1 MMHKHP
7 VRHFSRSALF
17 LMELILA
24 AAFLSLSSV
33 VCIRLYL
40 YAHNLSAASL
50 AKTQAVRESQN
61 IGSSWLSSDGSLADT
76 LSLYL
81 ETTNP
86 AEDWKAPEEADAIVL
101 YYNSDWELLSSS
113 QGAAFC
119 MTVTLQKDS
128 GTGISTLYLTASEW
142 KDNAPQTSCYSIEF
156 KRYDA
161 ASLKTASKGSDHV

>member
-1 MMHKHP
+1 MQRHP
-7 VRHFSRSALF
+7 VRHFSQSALF

-40 YAHNLSAASL
+40 YAHTLSAASL

-86 AEDWKAPEEADAIVL
+86 VEDRMVPEEADSFVL
-101 YYNSDWELLSSS
+101 YYNSDWELLPSS
-113 QGAAFC
+113 QDAAFC
-119 MTVTLQKDS
+119 IELSLKNS
-128 GTGISTLYLTASEW
+128 GTGISTLLLSASEW

-161 ASLKTASKGSDHV
+161 ASVKAAPKDSDHV

>member
-1 MMHKHP
+1 MQRHP
-7 VRHFSRSALF
+7 VRHFSQSALF

-40 YAHNLSAASL
+40 YAHTLSAASL

-86 AEDWKAPEEADAIVL
+86 VEDRMVPEEADSLVL
-101 YYNSDWELLSSS
+101 YYNSDWELLPSS
-113 QGAAFC
+113 QDAAFC
-119 MTVTLQKDS
+119 IELSLKNS
-128 GTGISTLYLTASEW
+128 GTGISTLLLSASEW

-161 ASLKTASKGSDHV
+161 ASVKAAPKDSDHV

>member
-1 MMHKHP
+1 MQRHP
-7 VRHFSRSALF
+7 VRHFSQSALF

-40 YAHNLSAASL
+40 YAHTLSAASL
-50 AKTQAVRESQN
+50 ARTQAVRESQN

-76 LSLYL
+76 LALYL

-86 AEDWKAPEEADAIVL
+86 VEDRMVPEEADSFVL
-101 YYNSDWELLSSS
+101 YYNSDWELLPSS
-113 QGAAFC
+113 QDAAFC
-119 MTVTLQKDS
+119 IELSLKKNS
-128 GTGISTLYLTASEW
+128 GTGISTLLLSASEW
-142 KDNAPQTSCYSIEF
+142 KDHAPQTSCYSIEF

-161 ASLKTASKGSDHV
+161 ASVKAAPKDSDHV

>member
-1 MMHKHP
+1 MQRHP
-7 VRHFSRSALF
+7 VRHFSQSALF

-61 IGSSWLSSDGSLADT
+61 IGSSWLSSDGSLEDT

-86 AEDWKAPEEADAIVL
+86 VEDRMVPEEADSFVL
-101 YYNSDWELLSSS
+101 YYNSDWELLPSS

-161 ASLKTASKGSDHV
+161 VSLKTASKGSDHV

>member
-1 MMHKHP
+1 MQRHP
-7 VRHFSRSALF
+7 VRHFSQSALF

-40 YAHNLSAASL
+40 YAHTLSAASL

-61 IGSSWLSSDGSLADT
+61 IGSSWLSSDGSLADA
-76 LSLYL
+76 LALYL

-86 AEDWKAPEEADAIVL
+86 VEGRMVPEEADSFVL
-101 YYNSDWELLSSS
+101 YYNSDWELLPSS
-113 QGAAFC
+113 QDAAFC
-119 MTVTLQKDS
+119 IELSLKKNS
-128 GTGISTLYLTASEW
+128 GTGISTLLLSASEW
-142 KDNAPQTSCYSIEF
+142 KNNAPQTSCYSIEF

-161 ASLKTASKGSDHV
+161 ASVKAAPKDSDHV

>member
-1 MMHKHP
+1 MQRHP
-7 VRHFSRSALF
+7 VRHFSQSALF

-40 YAHNLSAASL
+40 YAHTLSAASL

-81 ETTNP
+81 ETTHP
-86 AEDWKAPEEADAIVL
+86 VEDRMVPEEADSFVL
-101 YYNSDWELLSSS
+101 YYNSDWELLPSS

-128 GTGISTLYLTASEW
+128 GTGISTLHLTASEW

-161 ASLKTASKGSDHV
+161 VSLKTASKGSDHV

>member
-1 MMHKHP
+1 MQRHP
-7 VRHFSRSALF
+7 VRHFSQSALF

-40 YAHNLSAASL
+40 YAHTLSAASL
-50 AKTQAVRESQN
+50 VKTQAVRESQN

-86 AEDWKAPEEADAIVL
+86 VEDRMVPEEADSFVL
-101 YYNSDWELLSSS
+101 YYNSDWELLPSS
-113 QGAAFC
+113 QDAAFC
-119 MTVTLQKDS
+119 MELSLKNS
-128 GTGISTLYLTASEW
+128 GTGISTLLLSASEW

-161 ASLKTASKGSDHV
+161 ASVKAAPKDSAHV

>member
-1 MMHKHP
+1 MQRHP
-7 VRHFSRSALF
+7 VRHFSQSALF

-40 YAHNLSAASL
+40 YAHTLSAASL
-50 AKTQAVRESQN
+50 SKTQAVRESQN
-61 IGSSWLSSDGSLADT
+61 IGSSWLSSDGSLADA

-86 AEDWKAPEEADAIVL
+86 VEGRMVPEEADSFVL
-101 YYNSDWELLSSS
+101 YYNSDWELLPSS
-113 QGAAFC
+113 QDAAFC
-119 MTVTLQKDS
+119 IELSLKKNS
-128 GTGISTLYLTASEW
+128 GTGISTLLLSASEW

-161 ASLKTASKGSDHV
+161 ASVKAAPKDSDHV

>member
-1 MMHKHP
+1 MQRHP
-7 VRHFSRSALF
+7 VRHFSQSALF

-40 YAHNLSAASL
+40 YAHTLSAASL

-76 LSLYL
+76 LALYL

-86 AEDWKAPEEADAIVL
+86 VEGRMVLEEADSFVL
-101 YYNSDWELLSSS
+101 YYNSDWELLPSS
-113 QGAAFC
+113 QDAAFC
-119 MTVTLQKDS
+119 IELSLKKNS
-128 GTGISTLYLTASEW
+128 GTGISTLLLSASEW

-161 ASLKTASKGSDHV
+161 ASVKAAPKDSDHV

>member
-1 MMHKHP
+1 MQRHP
-7 VRHFSRSALF
+7 VRHFSQSALF

-40 YAHNLSAASL
+40 YAHTLSAASL

-76 LSLYL
+76 LALYL

-86 AEDWKAPEEADAIVL
+86 VENRMVPEEADSFVL
-101 YYNSDWELLSSS
+101 YYNSDWELLPSS
-113 QGAAFC
+113 QDAAFC
-119 MTVTLQKDS
+119 IEFSLKKNS
-128 GTGISTLYLTASEW
+128 GTGISTLLLSASEW

-161 ASLKTASKGSDHV
+161 ASVKAAPKDSDHV

>member
-1 MMHKHP
+1 MQRHP
-7 VRHFSRSALF
+7 VRHFSQSALF

-40 YAHNLSAASL
+40 YAHTLSAASL

-76 LSLYL
+76 LALYL

-86 AEDWKAPEEADAIVL
+86 VEDRMVPEEADSFVL
-101 YYNSDWELLSSS
+101 YYNSDWELLPSS
-113 QGAAFC
+113 QDAAFC
-119 MTVTLQKDS
+119 IELSLKKNS
-128 GTGISTLYLTASEW
+128 GTGISTLLLSASEW
-142 KDNAPQTSCYSIEF
+142 KNNAPQTSCYSIEF

-161 ASLKTASKGSDHV
+161 ASVKAAPKDSAHV

>member
-1 MMHKHP
+1 MQRHP
-7 VRHFSRSALF
+7 VRHFSQSALF

-40 YAHNLSAASL
+40 YAHTLSAASL

-61 IGSSWLSSDGSLADT
+61 IGSSWLSSDGSPADT
-76 LSLYL
+76 LALYL

-86 AEDWKAPEEADAIVL
+86 VENRMVPEEADSFVL
-101 YYNSDWELLSSS
+101 YYNSDWELLPSS
-113 QGAAFC
+113 QDAAFC
-119 MTVTLQKDS
+119 IELSLKKNS
-128 GTGISTLYLTASEW
+128 GTGISTLLLSASEW

-161 ASLKTASKGSDHV
+161 ASVKAAPKDSDHV

>member
-1 MMHKHP
+1 MQRHP
-7 VRHFSRSALF
+7 VRHFSQSALF

-40 YAHNLSAASL
+40 YAHTLSAASL

-76 LSLYL
+76 LALYL
-81 ETTNP
+81 ETTNSV
-86 AEDWKAPEEADAIVL
+86 EGRMVPEEADSFVL
-101 YYNSDWELLSSS
+101 YYNSDWELLPSS
-113 QGAAFC
+113 QDAAFC
-119 MTVTLQKDS
+119 IELSLKKNS
-128 GTGISTLYLTASEW
+128 GTGISTLLLSASEW

-161 ASLKTASKGSDHV
+161 ASVKAAPKDSDHV

>member
-1 MMHKHP
+1 MQRHP
-7 VRHFSRSALF
+7 VRHFSQSALF

-40 YAHNLSAASL
+40 YAHTLSAASL

-81 ETTNP
+81 ETTHP
-86 AEDWKAPEEADAIVL
+86 VEDRMAPEEADSFVL
-101 YYNSDWELLSSS
+101 YYNSDWELLPSS

-128 GTGISTLYLTASEW
+128 GTGISTLHLTASEW

-161 ASLKTASKGSDHV
+161 VSLKTASKGSDHV

>member
-1 MMHKHP
+1 MQRHL
-7 VRHFSRSALF
+7 VRHFSQSALF

-40 YAHNLSAASL
+40 YAHTLSAASL
-50 AKTQAVRESQN
+50 ARTQAVRESQN

-76 LSLYL
+76 LALYL

-86 AEDWKAPEEADAIVL
+86 VEDRMVPEDADSFVL
-101 YYNSDWELLSSS
+101 YYNSDWELLPSS
-113 QGAAFC
+113 QDAAFC
-119 MTVTLQKDS
+119 IELSLKKNS
-128 GTGISTLYLTASEW
+128 GTGISTLLLSASEW

-161 ASLKTASKGSDHV
+161 ASVKAAPKDSDHV

>member
-1 MMHKHP
+1 MQRHP
-7 VRHFSRSALF
+7 VRHFSQSALF

-40 YAHNLSAASL
+40 YAHTLSAASL

-61 IGSSWLSSDGSLADT
+61 IGSSWLSSDGSLADA

-86 AEDWKAPEEADAIVL
+86 VEGRMVPEEADSFVL
-101 YYNSDWELLSSS
+101 YYNSDWELLPSS
-113 QGAAFC
+113 QDAAFC
-119 MTVTLQKDS
+119 IELSLKKNS
-128 GTGISTLYLTASEW
+128 GTGISTLLLSASEW
-142 KDNAPQTSCYSIEF
+142 KNNAPQTSCYSIEF

-161 ASLKTASKGSDHV
+161 ASVKAAPKDSDHV

>member
-1 MMHKHP
+1 MQRHP
-7 VRHFSRSALF
+7 VRHFSQSALF

-40 YAHNLSAASL
+40 YAHTLSAASL

-61 IGSSWLSSDGSLADT
+61 IGSSWLSSDGSLADA
-76 LSLYL
+76 LALYL

-86 AEDWKAPEEADAIVL
+86 VEDRMVPEEANSFVL
-101 YYNSDWELLSSS
+101 YYNSDWELLPSS
-113 QGAAFC
+113 QDAAFC
-119 MTVTLQKDS
+119 IELSLKKNS
-128 GTGISTLYLTASEW
+128 GTGISTLLLSASEW

-161 ASLKTASKGSDHV
+161 ASVKAAPKDSDHV

>member
-1 MMHKHP
+1 
-7 VRHFSRSALF
+7 
-17 LMELILA
+17 MELILA

-40 YAHNLSAASL
+40 YAHTLSAASL

-76 LSLYL
+76 LALYL

-86 AEDWKAPEEADAIVL
+86 VEDRMVPEEADSFVL
-101 YYNSDWELLSSS
+101 YYNSDWELLPSS
-113 QGAAFC
+113 QDAAFC
-119 MTVTLQKDS
+119 IEWSLKKNS
-128 GTGISTLYLTASEW
+128 GTGISTLLLSASEW

-156 KRYDA
+156 KRYDVASVKA
-161 ASLKTASKGSDHV
+161 APKDSDHV

>member
-1 MMHKHP
+1 MQRHP
-7 VRHFSRSALF
+7 VRHFSQSALF

-40 YAHNLSAASL
+40 YAHTLSAASL
-50 AKTQAVRESQN
+50 ARTQAVRESQN
-61 IGSSWLSSDGSLADT
+61 IGSSWLSSDGSLEDT

-86 AEDWKAPEEADAIVL
+86 VEDRMVPEEANSFVL
-101 YYNSDWELLSSS
+101 YYNSDWELLPSS
-113 QGAAFC
+113 QDAAFC
-119 MTVTLQKDS
+119 IELSLKKNS
-128 GTGISTLYLTASEW
+128 GTGISTLLLSASEW

-161 ASLKTASKGSDHV
+161 ASVKAAPKDSDHV

>member
-1 MMHKHP
+1 MQRHP
-7 VRHFSRSALF
+7 VRHFSQSALF

-40 YAHNLSAASL
+40 YAHTLSAASL

-61 IGSSWLSSDGSLADT
+61 IGSSWLSSDGSLADA

-86 AEDWKAPEEADAIVL
+86 VEGRMVPEEADSFVQ
-101 YYNSDWELLSSS
+101 YYNSDWELLPSS
-113 QGAAFC
+113 QDAAFC
-119 MTVTLQKDS
+119 MELSLKKNS
-128 GTGISTLYLTASEW
+128 GTGISTLLLSASEW

-161 ASLKTASKGSDHV
+161 ASVKAAPKDSDHV

>member
-1 MMHKHP
+1 MQRHP
-7 VRHFSRSALF
+7 VRHFSQSALF

-40 YAHNLSAASL
+40 YAHTLSAASL

-61 IGSSWLSSDGSLADT
+61 IGSSWLSSDGSLADA

-86 AEDWKAPEEADAIVL
+86 VEGRMVPEEADSFVL
-101 YYNSDWELLSSS
+101 YYNSDWELLPSS
-113 QGAAFC
+113 QDAAFC
-119 MTVTLQKDS
+119 IELSLKKNS
-128 GTGISTLYLTASEW
+128 GTGISTLLLSASEW

-161 ASLKTASKGSDHV
+161 ASVKAAPKDSAHV

>member
-1 MMHKHP
+1 MQRHP
-7 VRHFSRSALF
+7 VRHFSQSALF

-40 YAHNLSAASL
+40 YAHTLSAASL

-86 AEDWKAPEEADAIVL
+86 VEDRMVPEEADSLVL
-101 YYNSDWELLSSS
+101 YYNSDWELLPSS
-113 QGAAFC
+113 QDAAFC
-119 MTVTLQKDS
+119 MELSLKNS
-128 GTGISTLYLTASEW
+128 GTGISTLLLSASEW

-161 ASLKTASKGSDHV
+161 ASVKTAPKDSDHV

>member
-1 MMHKHP
+1 
-7 VRHFSRSALF
+7 
-17 LMELILA
+17 MELILA

-86 AEDWKAPEEADAIVL
+86 VEDRMVPEEADSFVL
-101 YYNSDWELLSSS
+101 YYNSDWELLPSPSS
-113 QGAAFC
+113 QDAAFC
-119 MTVTLQKDS
+119 MELSLKKNS
-128 GTGISTLYLTASEW
+128 GTGISTLLLSASEW

>member
-1 MMHKHP
+1 
-7 VRHFSRSALF
+7 
-17 LMELILA
+17 MELILA

-40 YAHNLSAASL
+40 YAHTLSAASL

-76 LSLYL
+76 LALYL

-86 AEDWKAPEEADAIVL
+86 VEDDRMVPEEADSFVL
-101 YYNSDWELLSSS
+101 YYNSDWELLPSS
-113 QGAAFC
+113 QDAAFC
-119 MTVTLQKDS
+119 IELSLKKNS
-128 GTGISTLYLTASEW
+128 GTGISTLLLSASEW
-142 KDNAPQTSCYSIEF
+142 KNNAPQTPCYSIEF

-161 ASLKTASKGSDHV
+161 ASVKAAPKDSDHV

>member
-1 MMHKHP
+1 MQRHP
-7 VRHFSRSALF
+7 VRHFSQSALF

-40 YAHNLSAASL
+40 YAHTLSAASL

-61 IGSSWLSSDGSLADT
+61 IGSSWLSSDGSLADA

-86 AEDWKAPEEADAIVL
+86 VEGQMVPEEADSFVL
-101 YYNSDWELLSSS
+101 YYNSDWELLPSS
-113 QGAAFC
+113 QDAAFC
-119 MTVTLQKDS
+119 IELSLKKNS
-128 GTGISTLYLTASEW
+128 RTGISTLLLSASEW

-161 ASLKTASKGSDHV
+161 ASVKAAPKDSAHV

>member
-1 MMHKHP
+1 MQRHP
-7 VRHFSRSALF
+7 VRHFSQSALF

-40 YAHNLSAASL
+40 YAHTLSAASL

-76 LSLYL
+76 LALYL
-81 ETTNP
+81 ETTNSV
-86 AEDWKAPEEADAIVL
+86 EDRMVPEEADSFVL
-101 YYNSDWELLSSS
+101 YYNSDWELLPSS
-113 QGAAFC
+113 QDAAFC
-119 MTVTLQKDS
+119 IELSLKKNS
-128 GTGISTLYLTASEW
+128 GTGISTLLLSASEW

-161 ASLKTASKGSDHV
+161 ASVKAAPKDSAHV

>member
-1 MMHKHP
+1 MQRHP
-7 VRHFSRSALF
+7 VRHFSQSALF

-40 YAHNLSAASL
+40 YAHTLSAASL

-76 LSLYL
+76 LALYL

-86 AEDWKAPEEADAIVL
+86 VEDRMVPEEADSLVL
-101 YYNSDWELLSSS
+101 YYNSDWELLPSS
-113 QGAAFC
+113 QDAAFC
-119 MTVTLQKDS
+119 IELSLKKNS
-128 GTGISTLYLTASEW
+128 GTGISTLLLSVSEW

-161 ASLKTASKGSDHV
+161 ASVKAAPKDSDHV

>member
-1 MMHKHP
+1 MQRHP
-7 VRHFSRSALF
+7 VRHFSQSALF

-40 YAHNLSAASL
+40 YAHTLSAASL
-50 AKTQAVRESQN
+50 TRTQAVRESQN

-76 LSLYL
+76 LALYL

-86 AEDWKAPEEADAIVL
+86 VEDRMVSEEADSFVL
-101 YYNSDWELLSSS
+101 YYNSDWELLPSS
-113 QGAAFC
+113 QDAAFC
-119 MTVTLQKDS
+119 MELSLRKNS
-128 GTGISTLYLTASEW
+128 GTGISTLLLSASEW

-161 ASLKTASKGSDHV
+161 ASVKAAPKDSDHV

>member
-1 MMHKHP
+1 MQRHP
-7 VRHFSRSALF
+7 VRHFSQSALF

-40 YAHNLSAASL
+40 YAHTLSAASL

-61 IGSSWLSSDGSLADT
+61 IGSSWLSSDGNLADT
-76 LSLYL
+76 LALYL

-86 AEDWKAPEEADAIVL
+86 VENRMVPEEADSFVL
-101 YYNSDWELLSSS
+101 YYNSDWELLPSS
-113 QGAAFC
+113 QDAAFC
-119 MTVTLQKDS
+119 IELSLKKNS
-128 GTGISTLYLTASEW
+128 GTGISTLLLSASEW

-161 ASLKTASKGSDHV
+161 ASVKAAPKDSDHV

>member
-1 MMHKHP
+1 MQRHP
-7 VRHFSRSALF
+7 VRHFSQSALF

-40 YAHNLSAASL
+40 YAHTLSAASL

-76 LSLYL
+76 LALYL

-86 AEDWKAPEEADAIVL
+86 VEDRMVPEEADSFVL
-101 YYNSDWELLSSS
+101 YYNSDWELLPSS
-113 QGAAFC
+113 QDAAFC
-119 MTVTLQKDS
+119 MELSLKKNS
-128 GTGISTLYLTASEW
+128 GTGISTLLLSASEW
-142 KDNAPQTSCYSIEF
+142 RDNAPQTSCYSIEF
-156 KRYDA
+156 KCYDA
-161 ASLKTASKGSDHV
+161 ASVKAAPKDSAHV

>member
-1 MMHKHP
+1 
-7 VRHFSRSALF
+7 
-17 LMELILA
+17 MELILA

-40 YAHNLSAASL
+40 YAHTLSAASL

-76 LSLYL
+76 LALYL

-86 AEDWKAPEEADAIVL
+86 VEDRMVPEEADSFVL
-101 YYNSDWELLSSS
+101 YYNSAWELLPSS
-113 QGAAFC
+113 QDAAFC
-119 MTVTLQKDS
+119 MELSLKNS
-128 GTGISTLYLTASEW
+128 GTGISTLLLSASEW

-161 ASLKTASKGSDHV
+161 ASVKAAPKDSDHV

>member
-1 MMHKHP
+1 MQRHP
-7 VRHFSRSALF
+7 VRHFSQSALF

-40 YAHNLSAASL
+40 YAHTLSAASL

-76 LSLYL
+76 LALYL

-86 AEDWKAPEEADAIVL
+86 VEDRMVPEEADSFVL
-101 YYNSDWELLSSS
+101 YYNSNWELLPSS
-113 QGAAFC
+113 QDAAFC
-119 MTVTLQKDS
+119 IELSLKKNS
-128 GTGISTLYLTASEW
+128 GTGISTLLLSVSEW

-161 ASLKTASKGSDHV
+161 ASMKAAPKDSDHV

>member
-1 MMHKHP
+1 MQRHP
-7 VRHFSRSALF
+7 VRHFSQSALF

-40 YAHNLSAASL
+40 YAHTLSAASL

-76 LSLYL
+76 LALYL

-86 AEDWKAPEEADAIVL
+86 VEDRMAPEEADSFVL
-101 YYNSDWELLSSS
+101 YYNSDWELLPSS
-113 QGAAFC
+113 QDAAFC
-119 MTVTLQKDS
+119 IELSLKNS
-128 GTGISTLYLTASEW
+128 GTGISTLLLSASEW
-142 KDNAPQTSCYSIEF
+142 KDNAPQTSFYSIEF

-161 ASLKTASKGSDHV
+161 ASVKAAPKDSNHV

>member
-1 MMHKHP
+1 MQRHP
-7 VRHFSRSALF
+7 VRHFSQSALF

-40 YAHNLSAASL
+40 YAHTLSAASL

-61 IGSSWLSSDGSLADT
+61 IGSSWLSSDGSLEDT

-86 AEDWKAPEEADAIVL
+86 VEDRMVPEEANSFVL
-101 YYNSDWELLSSS
+101 YYNSDWELLPSS
-113 QGAAFC
+113 QDAAFC
-119 MTVTLQKDS
+119 IELSLKKNS
-128 GTGISTLYLTASEW
+128 GTGISTLLLSASEW

-161 ASLKTASKGSDHV
+161 AYVKDAPKDSDHV

>member
-1 MMHKHP
+1 MQRHP
-7 VRHFSRSALF
+7 VRHFSQSALF

-40 YAHNLSAASL
+40 YAHTLSAASL

-61 IGSSWLSSDGSLADT
+61 IGSSWLSSDGSLADA
-76 LSLYL
+76 LALYL

-86 AEDWKAPEEADAIVL
+86 VEDRMVPEEADSFVL
-101 YYNSDWELLSSS
+101 YYNSDWELLPSS
-113 QGAAFC
+113 QDAAFC
-119 MTVTLQKDS
+119 IELSLKKNS
-128 GTGISTLYLTASEW
+128 GTGISTLLLSASEW
-142 KDNAPQTSCYSIEF
+142 EDNAPQTSCYSIEF

-161 ASLKTASKGSDHV
+161 ASVKAAPKDSDHV

>member
-1 MMHKHP
+1 MQRHP
-7 VRHFSRSALF
+7 VRHFSQSALF

-40 YAHNLSAASL
+40 YAHTLSAASL
-50 AKTQAVRESQN
+50 ARTQAVRESQN

-76 LSLYL
+76 LALYL

-86 AEDWKAPEEADAIVL
+86 VEDRMVPEEADSLVL
-101 YYNSDWELLSSS
+101 YYNSDWELLPSS
-113 QGAAFC
+113 QDAAFC
-119 MTVTLQKDS
+119 IELSLKKNS
-128 GTGISTLYLTASEW
+128 GTGISTLLLSASEW

-161 ASLKTASKGSDHV
+161 ASVKAAPKDSDHV

>member
-1 MMHKHP
+1 MQRHP
-7 VRHFSRSALF
+7 VRHFSQSALF

-40 YAHNLSAASL
+40 YAHTLSAASL

-61 IGSSWLSSDGSLADT
+61 IGSSWLSSGGSLADT

-86 AEDWKAPEEADAIVL
+86 AKDWKAPEEADAFVL
-101 YYNSDWELLSSS
+101 YYNSNWELLSSS
-113 QGAAFC
+113 QDVAFC
-119 MTVTLQKDS
+119 IELSLKKNS
-128 GTGISTLYLTASEW
+128 GTGISTLLLSASEW

-161 ASLKTASKGSDHV
+161 ASVKAAPKDSDHV

>member
-1 MMHKHP
+1 MQRHP
-7 VRHFSRSALF
+7 VRHFSQSALF

-40 YAHNLSAASL
+40 YAHILSAASL

-76 LSLYL
+76 LALYL

-86 AEDWKAPEEADAIVL
+86 VEDRMVPEEADSFVL
-101 YYNSDWELLSSS
+101 YYNSDWELLPSS
-113 QGAAFC
+113 QDAAFC
-119 MTVTLQKDS
+119 IELSLKKNS
-128 GTGISTLYLTASEW
+128 GAGISTLLLSASEW

-161 ASLKTASKGSDHV
+161 ASVKAAAKDPDHV